1 MAQTQTIDRRDQH
14 RSEKHGLNAMT
25 AGRTGWEVLHLT
37 AAQFEQHMA
46 QRGRHTLG
54 AIAFGAERAGII
66 PIPGQIPSVSVD
78 MSVAG
83 DVFFFEVVSG
93 CSPVTQ
99 IQDADI
105 VGAHDEAVLFACLA
119 FTQEHSLDTDT
130 CAAYRRLFGFIERA
144 GFPHLLRAWNY
155 IPHIT
160 LDEGGLERYR
170 RFSIGRHDAFVA
182 QGRSLGEHVPAACA
196 LGTRGDRI
204 VIYFLA
210 ARTPGTPIENPRQ
223 ISAYDYPEQYG
234 PRSPTFSRA
243 MLATQAHSSTLF
255 ISGTAS
261 IVGHRTVHCGDLSAQ
276 ADETIVNLKSVM
288 AEAEAA
294 QPAAAAA
301 QTRLMFKAYLR
312 NLGDASLIKAKLAR
326 EFGAGIEVACL
337 EADIC
342 RTDLLLEIEGIQTTY
357 FEEHS

>member
-1 MAQTQTIDRRDQH
+1 MAQTQTIDRRNQH

-37 AAQFEQHMA
+37 AAKFEQHMA
-46 QRGRHTLG
+46 QHGKRTLG
-54 AIAFGAERAGII
+54 AIAFGGRTG
-66 PIPGQIPSVSVD
+66 SVASPAAVPCISVE
-78 MSVAG
+78 MAVAG
-83 DVFFFEVVSG
+83 DERFFEVIGGS
-93 CSPVTQ
+93 SPV
-99 IQDADI
+99 IQLQEADI
-105 VGAHDEAVLFACLA
+105 VGAHDDAVLFACLA
-119 FTQEHSLDTDT
+119 LTQEHSLEADT
-130 CAAYRRLFGFIERA
+130 CAAYRRLFDFIERA

-155 IPHIT
+155 IPHIN
-160 LDEGGLERYR
+160 LDEEGLERYR
-170 RFSIGRHDAFVA
+170 RFSVGRHDAFVA

-196 LGTRGDRI
+196 LGTRGDR
-204 VIYFLA
+204 VLIYFLA

-243 MLATQAHSSTLF
+243 MLATQAGSSTLF

-261 IVGHRTVHCGDLSAQ
+261 IVGHQTVHCGDLSAQ

-288 AEAEAA
+288 AEASRA
-294 QPAAAAA
+294 QPAAAVA

-312 NLGDASLIKAKLAR
+312 NLDDAPLIKNKLAH
-326 EFGAGIEVACL
+326 EFGTDIEVVCL

-342 RTDLLLEIEGIQTTY
+342 RTDLLLEIEGIYTTY